1 MRARMRMTR
10 RKRLAQRKT
19 MSSNDL
25 DSELE
30 HFAGVLQIPLSR
42 AMYSNMISHP
52 FLFLFT
58 DARSTLD
65 CFLAYE
71 HRVDQR
77 RAVHLNLMVLLTEIS
92 IA

>member
-1 MRARMRMTR
+1 
-10 RKRLAQRKT
+10 

-25 DSELE
+25 DSKLE
-30 HFAGVLQIPLSR
+30 HLAGALQIPSSR
-42 AMYSNMISHP
+42 AMYSNMISYP
-52 FLFLFT
+52 TLFLFT

-65 CFLAYE
+65 FSWP
-71 HRVDQR
+71 RNTVDQR